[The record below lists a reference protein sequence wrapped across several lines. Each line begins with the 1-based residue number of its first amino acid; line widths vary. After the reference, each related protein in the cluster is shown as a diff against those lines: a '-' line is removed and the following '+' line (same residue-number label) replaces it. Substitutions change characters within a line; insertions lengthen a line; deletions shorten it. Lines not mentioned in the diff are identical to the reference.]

1 METVII
7 GLMLGVAS
15 GLAKDGGVALVRGAF
30 ALPTNVLQ
38 LAIRATSMRFQD
50 VEGTE
55 PALRDWTSGRAFTN
69 FLERVYSGERVIDE
83 DIVASFI
90 DDGNFY
96 LLPDEECIS
105 VAGQIVL
112 DFLEELSDGLYR
124 SSDGLPVLARRQE
137 MLHQQTKREIISSHE
152 ATYADIKADLASLHS
167 LIADTS
173 NQSGQ
178 AEQEAAREAENSELT
193 ENIDFARKLMERGLI
208 HAAKTELERLR
219 SQNET
224 MSEELRFRILTNLA
238 GCELAD
244 ENSASAR
251 ALLEEAHS
259 LQPENQK
266 GIANAAL
273 AAQLGSDSERAVE
286 LAHKARASNSRDSQ
300 ATAVLITQLWET
312 GDSIELE
319 TLVSKEGWVATDRQC
334 VLALAGVRI
343 QQLRFEE
350 AESLCQLLIEQDPN
364 DAVGFLTLSQCM
376 LSCVHTNRFSGGYTT
391 DWIAKL
397 RKAED
402 AATRALEILNGTELR
417 AQRRGSLMA
426 RATARMLFGMDIE
439 AMSDLDE
446 ILREEPENSDATI
459 HKGLLQLY
467 RGRFAEAAALLES
480 GHNSDEDEK
489 TALPLAEAL
498 LALGDSEGAA
508 KLVKNTLK
516 LDNAEWDDVL
526 RGEVLVRAELGCD
539 CEDSVGPILSCAM
552 GSFPENTRLLTL
564 YALHSSIY
572 GAADEAER
580 AFTLA
585 LDSAEDE
592 DRREVLLRFGSFY
605 EGLER
610 FSEAADLYAEAVSGE
625 PVHPAAMPLLV
636 CLVRSNRF
644 REALSWVLRIRQDS
658 SHLPRI
664 AVDAETM
671 ILEHVGDVHAA
682 LILHEEICRRSDATD
697 FDLLNLAVTQF
708 RCSDRDAARSTVS
721 SVRAA
726 SLAQDPRSILKLAQ
740 LKFLLDVPGHFADAF
755 LARRLGTN
763 DPTVHLGYFTMFTAR
778 GKEWVES
785 NVIGLGCATL
795 LRSGPVEQWW
805 QILDA
810 GEDSLGHYEL
820 MASSDLAQA
829 LLGRSVGE
837 TIKIRQDIEELS
849 YDIVSVQS
857 KYLRAYQETY
867 EEFSTRFPGNKSL
880 SRVSVEGED
889 FTKVFETVDARH
901 NFVSEAER
909 IYREG
914 RLPFASFASLVG
926 LSVPELWF
934 ACAQSNI
941 APLRFS
947 TGTDEDDIYSD
958 ALLAKTDGI
967 VLDLTALLTVKRL
980 NLAEGLRNR
989 YSKVAVPQGVIDE
1002 LQRAYALRSMGP
1014 SPTSSLGRGAYGGY
1028 ALSEVSTEGE
1038 AAQLEFLRSAL
1049 EFAEAF
1055 DRIPSYALL
1064 EVDNADELVDAL
1076 TASAVAAVYADDQN
1090 STAVRV
1096 LVSDDIVLSAYA
1108 RSISVGAVNSQD
1120 ILRELL
1126 RSGMITGEDYSTA
1139 IEGLS
1144 LLRYSFV
1151 RVSLDDLIRRFEAT
1165 GWVSSDGTRAMLNT
1179 LRGPECS
1186 EESAVSVA
1194 ANLIA
1199 RAAGRASSVQTELIL
1214 WLVLSALK
1222 QGRSQNSVLRK
1233 FKSGIASILTLAPQ
1247 LRDQILEIVNLG
1259 TAVSASK

>member
-1 METVII
+1 METVLIS
-7 GLMLGVAS
+7 LMLGIAS
-15 GLAKDGGVALVRGAF
+15 GLAKDSGVALVRGAV

-38 LAIRATSMRFQD
+38 LAIRATAGRFPD
-50 VEGTE
+50 IEGTE
-55 PALRDWTSGRAFTN
+55 VALREWTSGEAFPH
-69 FLERVYSGERVIDE
+69 FFHRVSVGERDFDQEVI
-83 DIVASFI
+83 ASFI
-90 DDGNFY
+90 EDGDFY
-96 LLPDEECIS
+96 LLPEEECFS
-105 VAGQIVL
+105 VAEQIVL

-124 SSDGLPVLARRQE
+124 SSDGIPVLARRQE
-137 MLHQQTKREIISSHE
+137 MLHQQTKREIISSHDS
-152 ATYADIKADLASLHS
+152 AYADLKADLASLYS

-173 NQSGQ
+173 YQSGQ
-178 AEQEAAREAENSELT
+178 AEQEAARESENSELT

-208 HAAKTELERLR
+208 HAARAELERLG
-219 SQNET
+219 SENET
-224 MSEELRFRILTNLA
+224 VPDELRFRILTNLA

-244 ENSASAR
+244 RNSASAR

-273 AAQLGSDSERAVE
+273 AAQLGNDSERAVE
-286 LAHKARASNSRDSQ
+286 LARKARASNPRDSQ
-300 ATAVLITQLWET
+300 ATAVLITQHWER
-312 GDSIELE
+312 GESSELE
-319 TLVSKEGWVATDRQC
+319 MLVSNESWIATDRQC
-334 VLALAGVRI
+334 VLALAGIRI
-343 QQLRFEE
+343 QQSRFEE
-350 AESLCQLLIEQDPN
+350 AESLCQLLIEQDPD

-376 LSCVHTNRFSGGYTT
+376 LNCIHASRFSGGYTT

-397 RKAED
+397 RKAEE
-402 AATRALEILNGTELR
+402 AANKALEILKGTELR
-417 AQRRGSLMA
+417 VQRRGSLMA
-426 RATARMLFGMDIE
+426 RAAARMLLGMDTE

-446 ILREEPENSDATI
+446 ILREKPDDSDASI
-459 HKGLLQLY
+459 HKGLLHLY
-467 RGRFAEAAALLES
+467 RGRFDEAAALLGS
-480 GHNSDEDEK
+480 AHSSAEDEK

-498 LALGDSEGAA
+498 LALGDAEGAA
-508 KLVKNTLK
+508 KLVENTLK
-516 LDNAEWDDVL
+516 FDHAEWDDVL
-526 RGEVLVRAELGCD
+526 RGEVLIRAELAGD
-539 CEDSVGPILSCAM
+539 REDSVGPMLSSAM
-552 GSFPENTRLLTL
+552 GSLPGNTRLLTL
-564 YALHSSIY
+564 YALHSSIH
-572 GAADEAER
+572 GANGEAER

-585 LDSAEDE
+585 LNSAEE
-592 DRREVLLRFGSFY
+592 GDRGEVLLRLGSFY

-610 FSEAADLYAEAVSGE
+610 FSEAADRYADAVSGE
-625 PVHPAAMPLLV
+625 PSNPAALPLLF

-644 REALSWVLRIRQDS
+644 REALSWVRRIRQVS

-664 AVDAETM
+664 AVDAEAM
-671 ILEHVGDVHAA
+671 ILEHVGDAPAA
-682 LILHEEICRRSDATD
+682 LILHEEICCRSDATD
-697 FDLLNLAVTQF
+697 FDLLNLAATQF
-708 RCSDRDAARSTVS
+708 RCSDRDGARSTVP

-740 LKFLLDVPGHFADAF
+740 LKLLLDVPGHLADAF
-755 LARRLGTN
+755 LARRLGIN
-763 DPTVHLGYFTMFTAR
+763 DPTVHLGYFTMFMAR
-778 GKEWVES
+778 GNEWVEP
-785 NVIGLGCATL
+785 NVIGLGCAAL
-795 LRSGPVEQWW
+795 LKSGPVEQWW
-805 QILDA
+805 QILHA
-810 GEDSLGHYEL
+810 GEDSLGNHEL

-849 YDIVSVQS
+849 YDIVAVQS
-857 KYLRAYQETY
+857 KYLRAYQETC
-867 EEFSTRFPGNKSL
+867 EEFSTRFVGNKSL
-880 SRVSVEGED
+880 SRVSIEGED

-914 RLPFASFASLVG
+914 RLPFASFASLLG

-934 ACAQSNI
+934 ACAQSNT
-941 APLRFS
+941 ATLRFS
-947 TGTDEDDIYSD
+947 TGTDEDDVYSD

-967 VLDLTALLTVKRL
+967 VLDLTALLTVKSL
-980 NLAEGLRNR
+980 NLAESLLKR
-989 YSKVAVPQGVIDE
+989 YPKVAVPQGVIDE

-1014 SPTSSLGRGAYGGY
+1014 SPTSSLGKGADGGY

-1064 EVDNADELVDAL
+1064 EADNADELVDAL

-1126 RSGMITGEDYSTA
+1126 RSGTITEGDYSTA
-1139 IEGLS
+1139 IERLS
-1144 LLRYSFV
+1144 LLCYSFV
-1151 RVSLDDLIRRFEAT
+1151 RVSPDDLIRRFEAT

-1179 LRGPECS
+1179 LRGPDCS

-1199 RAAGRASSVQTELIL
+1199 RAAGRASRIQTELIL

-1222 QGRSQNSVLRK
+1222 QGRSRNSVLRK
-1233 FKSGIASILTLAPQ
+1233 FKREIASILTLAPQ
-1247 LRDQILEIVNLG
+1247 LRDQILEIVDLE